1 MKKIII
7 LGLAVTGLTLGSVN
21 VWANSDDYPA
31 SDFSPKVLYV
41 DKDLAQQSS
50 GSAGQPQAVIS
61 DPDHPAAYFQPKVL
75 YIDESL
81 AGSAAPIA
89 AKKREVIFD
98 PNYPAAYFEPK
109 VIYP

>member
-7 LGLAVTGLTLGSVN
+7 LGLAMTGLTLGSIN
-21 VWANSDDYPA
+21 ALANSDDYPA
-31 SDFSPKVLYV
+31 SNFSPKVLYV
-41 DKDLAQQSS
+41 DKDLVQQSTAS
-50 GSAGQPQAVIS
+50 TSQSQAVIS

-75 YIDESL
+75 YIDEAL
-81 AGSAAPIA
+81 AGAPAAV
-89 AKKREVIFD
+89 KKREVIFD